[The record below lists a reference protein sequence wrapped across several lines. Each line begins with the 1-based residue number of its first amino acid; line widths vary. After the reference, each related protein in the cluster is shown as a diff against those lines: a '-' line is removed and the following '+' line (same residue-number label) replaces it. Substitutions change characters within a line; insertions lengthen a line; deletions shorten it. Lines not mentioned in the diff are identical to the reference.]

1 MQHHLWTLQFLRVR
15 QIWVRVSD
23 CEVGLMASGQT
34 LRHGCTVLEYWLVS
48 NGMDFVVMV
57 GLTNCRHGLIG
68 LAVYEFLVLRD
79 GRFQR

>member
-57 GLTNCRHGLIG
+57 GLTNCSHGLIG